1 MSTDKKKT
9 LTPKMMRAVFY
20 VLTADTLEQAA
31 RLTGVT
37 ERTLRRWRKLP
48 AFKDE
53 SNRISKALADEAIN
67 KMLSHLG
74 LATNVQINLL
84 NSGRTQDYVK
94 AAICRD
100 MWSVGLK
107 IMGLDVLPPDEVRI
121 IRMPIEIKS
130 AGSPQPP
137 PEPEPAPAEAPDN
150 DLQDNGDSWSE

>member
-67 KMLSHLG
+67 IMLTHLG
-74 LATNVQINLL
+74 LATRTQINLL
-84 NSGRTQDYVK
+84 KNSRTRDSVK
-94 AAICRD
+94 AIISRD

-121 IRMPIEIKS
+121 IRLPLEIKS
-130 AGSPQPP
+130 AGSQTPS
-137 PEPEPAPAEAPDN
+137 EPIPREPAPAEAPDN
-150 DLQDNGDSWSE
+150 DEFWVGE

>member
-67 KMLSHLG
+67 IMLTHLG
-74 LATNVQINLL
+74 LATRTQINLL
-84 NSGRTQDYVK
+84 KNSRTRDSVK
-94 AAICRD
+94 AIISRD
-100 MWSVGLK
+100 MWGVGLK
-107 IMGLDVLPPDEVRI
+107 LLGLDILPPDELRI
-121 IRMPIEIKS
+121 VRMPIEIKS

-137 PEPEPAPAEAPDN
+137 PEPEPEPAEAP
-150 DLQDNGDSWSE
+150 WSE